1 MCGSAV
7 CSEMEDTVYSISHHI
22 FIVYTLIIDIEFCR
36 SSVWAG
42 QAKLYLPKAAF
53 ESPGVA
59 RQLVGV
65 SHAAGLDDDAVL
77 LASVACFGI
86 GRRSSSALISSHIRV
101 AARRPAVGVSS
112 GQQRERALPIV
123 LYARHARGDFE
134 RIGSTR
140 TVHSR
145 PRTRRRKDLVLIGR
159 GPAGTGP
166 AGERNGCRALSGGS
180 GD

>member
-1 MCGSAV
+1 MS
-7 CSEMEDTVYSISHHI
+7 
-22 FIVYTLIIDIEFCR
+22 
-36 SSVWAG
+36 
-42 QAKLYLPKAAF
+42 AKLYLPKAAF

-65 SHAAGLDDDAVL
+65 SHAAGLDDDAVGFCCML
-77 LASVACFGI
+77 WDRKKVVI
-86 GRRSSSALISSHIRV
+86 RSSHLTSGWPR
-101 AARRPAVGVSS
+101 ARRPAVGVSS
-112 GQQRERALPIV
+112 GRRGARLQQREGALPIV

-159 GPAGTGP
+159 GPAGIGP
-166 AGERNGCRALSGGS
+166 ARERNGCRALSGGS